1 MAKAKATR
9 STAVPKGWEERY
21 RILTGLTDAF
31 CREHLN
37 EEYAEL
43 ARYAIAALCR
53 KRPSP
58 LASGQPQSWACGV
71 LYALGQLN
79 FLSDPASTPYMTL
92 QDLCTRFGVSAST
105 GGAKAKQV
113 REALGMRQFD
123 HRWTLPSRL
132 AEMGVLWMVEVNGLI
147 ADARQLPRA
156 LQVEAA
162 ERGVIPY
169 VWADRHRSAD
179 DGERQ
184 AILDRYDAFRKVST
198 DLQTKL
204 ASQALA
210 GDALDIARRLGVLGT
225 EEEKVTIDLDDL
237 TPALDLALYEPGP
250 DGTNAI
256 QRHLAAEAGT
266 MTPLERQVAEAM
278 AAARFGVYS
287 VSDWHPVT
295 GLWLQEVGGGDRIWL
310 VDRSLE
316 AGAVPG
322 LQLALRV
329 FRPEAFFMSTGL
341 AVRVDDQD
349 LAAARKNAA
358 APSAEAILKAV
369 LSNPTQ

>member
-1 MAKAKATR
+1 
-9 STAVPKGWEERY
+9 
-21 RILTGLTDAF
+21 
-31 CREHLN
+31 
-37 EEYAEL
+37 
-43 ARYAIAALCR
+43 
-53 KRPSP
+53 
-58 LASGQPQSWACGV
+58 
-71 LYALGQLN
+71 
-79 FLSDPASTPYMTL
+79 
-92 QDLCTRFGVSAST
+92 
-105 GGAKAKQV
+105 
-113 REALGMRQFD
+113 
-123 HRWTLPSRL
+123 
-132 AEMGVLWMVEVNGLI
+132 
-147 ADARQLPRA
+147 
-156 LQVEAA
+156 VEAV

-184 AILDRYDAFRKVST
+184 AVLDRYDAFRKVST

-210 GDALDIARRLGVLGT
+210 GDALDIARRLGLLGT
-225 EEEKVTIDLDDL
+225 EEEKMTIDLDDL

-266 MTPLERQVAEAM
+266 MTPLERQVTEAM

-287 VSDWHPVT
+287 VSDWHPVA
-295 GLWLQEVGGGDRIWL
+295 GLWLHEVGAGDRIWL

-349 LAAARKNAA
+349 LAAARRNAA